1 MMAKITKSR
10 VHVIGAGLA
19 GLSAAVRLAHAG
31 LNVSV
36 HETAKHAGGRC
47 RSFFD
52 DALDAT
58 IDNGTHLLLSGNRE
72 VLDYVD
78 LIGGTGALHHAPRAA
93 FDFKDVS
100 SGAQW
105 RVDLGASGSGSLIRW
120 LMDAKRQPPG
130 LKPLALLRDLWALR
144 GADDQS
150 VAACVDPTSR
160 LFETFWRPM
169 CLAVLNGEPHES
181 AARLL
186 WAMLR
191 ASVLKGGA
199 FAKPVF
205 APHGL
210 GTALIDPAL
219 DMLNAH
225 GVDVHFARR
234 ITSLDA
240 EGLDNQGAR
249 IGAISFANAA
259 EVLAVT
265 DAVILAVPHQNVS
278 DLIDGI
284 DAPKGSKAI
293 LNVHYR
299 IAHAV
304 DAPRML
310 GVVGGEIEWL
320 FQRGDIVSVTVS
332 GANAWMDKD
341 TDAIAHALWPEVA
354 KALGQDGD
362 IPPYRVI
369 KERRATF
376 AASPASLAH
385 RPATRTHVNN
395 LYLAGDWT
403 DTGLPATLESAVKSG
418 RLAAQAVL
426 RDLGGNLD

>member
-1 MMAKITKSR
+1 MAMAMTMATGGR

-19 GLSAAVRLAHAG
+19 GLSAAVRLTQAG

-58 IDNGTHLLLSGNRE
+58 IDNGTHLLLSGNRD

-78 LIGGTGALHHAPRAA
+78 LIGGGGALRQTARAA

-100 SGAQW
+100 TGDGW
-105 RVDLGASGSGSLIRW
+105 CVDLGASNGVSLIRW
-120 LMDAKRQPPG
+120 LLDAKRQPPG
-130 LKPLALLRDLWALR
+130 FTPLVFVRDLWALR
-144 GADDQS
+144 RADMQS
-150 VAACVDPTSR
+150 VAACLDPSSE
-160 LFETFWRPM
+160 LFRTFWRPL
-169 CLAVLNGEPHES
+169 CLAVLNGEPHQS

-186 WAMLR
+186 WAMLS
-191 ASVLKGGA
+191 ATVLKGGA
-199 FAKPVF
+199 HARAVF
-205 APHGL
+205 APDGL
-210 GTALIDPAL
+210 GSALVDPAL
-219 DMLNAH
+219 AMFDDH
-225 GVDVHFARR
+225 GVDVHFQRR
-234 ITSLDA
+234 ITSL
-240 EGLDNQGAR
+240 EEEGAR
-249 IGAISFANAA
+249 VGALNFANAA
-259 EVLAVT
+259 EVLGDT

-278 DLIDGI
+278 DLVAGI
-284 DAPKGSKAI
+284 DAPVGSNAI

-299 IAHAV
+299 VADGV
-304 DAPRML
+304 DEPRML
-310 GVVGGEIEWL
+310 GIVGGAVEWL
-320 FQRGDIVSVTVS
+320 FQRGEIVSITVS
-332 GANAWMDKD
+332 GANAWMGKD

-354 KALGQDGD
+354 KALD
-362 IPPYRVI
+362 IGGAPLAYRVI

-376 AASPASLAH
+376 AATPASLAH
-385 RPATRTHVNN
+385 RPATRTHLKN

-426 RDLGGNLD
+426 IDFASA